1 MVLNSIERLRFISII
16 EGLSFLALLCVAM
29 PVKYILG
36 EPTLVR
42 YVGMVHGLLFI
53 LFVAALLESSKRYE
67 WSLKFSLLCFACSIV
82 PFAPFWLENRLKK
95 YATID
100 K

>member
-1 MVLNSIERLRFISII
+1 MALHSVDRLRVVSII

-29 PVKYILG
+29 PVKYVLG

-53 LFVAALLESSKRYE
+53 LFVIALLDSSKRYG
-67 WSLKFSLLCFACSIV
+67 WNLKFSLLCFACSIV

-95 YATID
+95 QAALNP
-100 K
+100 